1 MFILLKHISLVSHL
15 RYTSDLMEI
24 SLLYVTPGMIKDQ
37 TGTPGLETPA
47 VLKLKQQHRKGSKIK
62 IML

>member
-1 MFILLKHISLVSHL
+1 
-15 RYTSDLMEI
+15 MEI

-47 VLKLKQQHRKGSKIK
+47 VLKLKQHRKGSKIK

>member
-1 MFILLKHISLVSHL
+1 
-15 RYTSDLMEI
+15 MEI